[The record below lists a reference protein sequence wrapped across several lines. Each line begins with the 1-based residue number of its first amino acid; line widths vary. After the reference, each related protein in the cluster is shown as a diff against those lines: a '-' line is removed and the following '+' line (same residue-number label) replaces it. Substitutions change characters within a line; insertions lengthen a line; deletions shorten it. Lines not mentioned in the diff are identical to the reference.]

1 MEKHIKRVQ
10 SYIQSLLSKLRRKE
24 GDGYKYRIAFVGYR
38 DFDHGEENMY
48 VWEDFNTNLKAM
60 AEKIGNIEILGG
72 IDLHENLLGGLN
84 FAIQRLNW
92 VQMSKIIIHLADAP
106 PHGREFGDYG
116 DNDPDQT
123 IHQYP
128 TVEVS
133 RIIVSSPLVKKR
145 KEQLLF

>member
-1 MEKHIKRVQ
+1 MI
-10 SYIQSLLSKLRRKE
+10 
-24 GDGYKYRIAFVGYR
+24 F
-38 DFDHGEENMY
+38 
-48 VWEDFNTNLKAM
+48 
-60 AEKIGNIEILGG
+60 EILGG

-133 RIIVSSPLVKKR
+133 RIIVSSPLVKKE
-145 KEQLLF
+145 KNNSCFNKIVLLLIEPEIYWPKMIIRECKKYRSSASG